1 MPTQLRVE
9 NGTDVILAL
18 LYAGGSKKGT
28 NEEIIGNTRLYK
40 LVFLTEQ
47 ETTLS
52 KRMTDI
58 SFEAYNYGPYS
69 SQVFD
74 TIQALVSAGLVK
86 VDDAGSESYLDE
98 ADRYQGESQAE
109 ETPDTSTTIKVYSL
123 TDEGARV
130 GEALFKSLTD
140 SERKELVSIK
150 ERFNGVSLRK
160 LLQYVYHRYPK
171 FTTESV
177 IKDSIV

>member
-1 MPTQLRVE
+1 MPTQLKVE

-18 LYAGGSKKGT
+18 LYAGGSKKDA

-52 KRMTDI
+52 ERMTDI

-86 VDDAGSESYLDE
+86 VNDAGSESYLDE
-98 ADRYQGESQAE
+98 ADRYQGESLTE
-109 ETPDTSTTIKVYSL
+109 EMPATSRT
-123 TDEGARV
+123 
-130 GEALFKSLTD
+130 
-140 SERKELVSIK
+140 
-150 ERFNGVSLRK
+150 
-160 LLQYVYHRYPK
+160 
-171 FTTESV
+171 
-177 IKDSIV
+177 